1 MSRIMVPLVVMAL
14 CAALSA
20 QESADRGD
28 VVISK
33 GFQGRN
39 AYLIVC
45 KGYPK
50 QGVDGLR
57 RRETAKEAA
66 LMNAQF
72 IARDIFNDSV
82 DPVRNGSVVKFVL
95 SDDHAVVHYK
105 IQKSGLRGRMRRLK

>member
-1 MSRIMVPLVVMAL
+1 MSRIMVPLVVVAL

-20 QESADRGD
+20 QESDDRGN
-28 VVISK
+28 VVISR

-50 QGVDGLR
+50 QGAEGLR
-57 RRETAKEAA
+57 KRETAKEAA

-72 IARDIFNDSV
+72 IARDIFNESV

-95 SDDHAVVHYK
+95 ADDHAVVHYR
-105 IQKSGLRGRMRRLK
+105 IHKSGLRGRVRRTK

>member
-1 MSRIMVPLVVMAL
+1 MSRIMVPLVVVAL

-20 QESADRGD
+20 QESDDRGN
-28 VVISK
+28 VVISR

-50 QGVDGLR
+50 QGAEGLR
-57 RRETAKEAA
+57 KRETAKEAA

-72 IARDIFNDSV
+72 IARDIFNESV

-95 SDDHAVVHYK
+95 TDDHAVVHYRIYK
-105 IQKSGLRGRMRRLK
+105 NGLRGRVRRSK